1 MIAKGNLHAHGAK
14 LASYLTTTYADERA
28 ELVELRGFAASTIRE
43 AFLDVQ
49 MQAAATQA
57 TKPFFH
63 AYVRLPEGEAA
74 EKLTRELWLT
84 FADRLEQRL
93 GFDGQPRAVS
103 FHHDLDTSEKHMHI
117 AWSRIDLESLTA
129 IDPGLYKKKM

>member
-28 ELVELRGFAASTIRE
+28 ELVELRGFAAGTIRE

-63 AYVRLPEGEAA
+63 AYVRAPEGER
-74 EKLTRELWLT
+74 LTREQWQL
-84 FADRLEQRL
+84 FAERLEKQL
-93 GFDGQPRAVS
+93 GFTDQPRAIA
-103 FHHDLDTSEKHMHI
+103 FHH
-117 AWSRIDLESLTA
+117 
-129 IDPGLYKKKM
+129 